1 MATKTK
7 AKAKAKAKTTKSKIK
22 DSLKNVFI
30 NELKDKKEEERLER
44 IKSNADLK
52 EVTIYTHKDQQH
64 CKQFTDMLTQEGIKF
79 TEIDASEGEGLDGWN
94 KVVSITNL
102 GMFPTILVNQN
113 FLVQR
118 RDFQNVQQLVGAIL
132 YFGSPK
138 FENPAFEGK
147 MFEQMKTNNFNM
159 FQTIQQLQGRLNPVI
174 TFIQNLEK
182 QLAEEEGDTT
192 ENPTNM
198 ISPVSGGC
206 GGAK

>member
-7 AKAKAKAKTTKSKIK
+7 TKIK

-30 NELKDKKEEERLER
+30 NELKDKKEVERLER
-44 IKSNADLK
+44 VKANADLK
-52 EVTIYTHKDQQH
+52 EVIIYTHKDQQH
-64 CKQFTDMLTQEGIKF
+64 CKQFTDSLTQEGIKF
-79 TEIDASEGEGLDGWN
+79 IEIDASEGNGLDEWN

-102 GMFPTILVNQN
+102 GMFPTVLVNQN

-118 RDFQNVQQLVGAIL
+118 RDFQNVQQLIGAIQ

-147 MFEQMKTNNFNM
+147 IYEQMKTNSYNM
-159 FQTIQQLQGRLNPVI
+159 FQTIQRLEGRLNPVI

-182 QLAEEEGDTT
+182 QLAEDDSE
-192 ENPTNM
+192 
-198 ISPVSGGC
+198 
-206 GGAK
+206 

>member
-1 MATKTK
+1 MAT
-7 AKAKAKAKTTKSKIK
+7 TTKKTKIK

-44 IKSNADLK
+44 VKANANLK
-52 EVTIYTHKDQQH
+52 EVIIYTHKDQQH

-79 TEIDASEGEGLDGWN
+79 NEIDTSEGDGLDEWN

-102 GMFPTILVNQN
+102 GMFPTVLVNQN

-118 RDFQNVQQLVGAIL
+118 RDFQNAQQLVGAIQ
-132 YFGSPK
+132 YFANPK

-147 MFEQMKTNNFNM
+147 MFEGMKTNQFNL
-159 FQTIQQLQGRLNPVI
+159 FQTIQRLEGRLNPII

-182 QLAEEEGDTT
+182 QLAEEE
-192 ENPTNM
+192 EK
-198 ISPVSGGC
+198 SE
-206 GGAK
+206 